1 MHGIAAAAAAGI
13 IAGREDRELEVL
25 SEVTQ
30 AQIEEMRAYL
40 KEAAFEI
47 RPIDSPFI
55 FDIRITVC
63 ADGDQATAALSA
75 ATPILSSCCTAQRA
89 SSTARA
95 AKQCPSGA
103 RTGAS

>member
-1 MHGIAAAAAAGI
+1 
-13 IAGREDRELEVL
+13 
-25 SEVTQ
+25 
-30 AQIEEMRAYL
+30 MRAYL
-40 KEAAFEI
+40 KEAVFEI

-63 ADGDQATAALSA
+63 ADGDQATARIVGSHTNLVQLLHG
-75 ATPILSSCCTAQRA
+75 TTRIIDR
-89 SSTARA
+89 RA

>member
-63 ADGDQATAALSA
+63 ADGDQATARIVGSHTNLVQLLHG
-75 ATPILSSCCTAQRA
+75 TT
-89 SSTARA
+89 RA